1 MDDSEK
7 CDSLTHS
14 VTYLPQL
21 KSVIAIG
28 VKIIIILICPLI
40 SFIKISVKQLYSH
53 RLVVFRVVVSLQLH
67 SEALT
72 VCLPVRAGQSL
83 QAAQHVRDQVEGRRH
98 GGVSDESH
106 PDLNSTV
113 QYSIVKCSKVR
124 YSTPKYS
131 TVHQSTV
138 QYSKVQYS
146 TSKYSTVHSKG
157 QHSIAQYSTS

>member
-7 CDSLTHS
+7 WDSLTHS
-14 VTYLPQL
+14 VTYLSQL
-21 KSVIAIG
+21 ESVIAMSM
-28 VKIIIILICPLI
+28 KILSLICPLI

-113 QYSIVKCSKVR
+113 QV
-124 YSTPKYS
+124 
-131 TVHQSTV
+131 
-138 QYSKVQYS
+138 
-146 TSKYSTVHSKG
+146 
-157 QHSIAQYSTS
+157 